1 MMAERMFALLGDSI
15 LGGAWDHPHGGWG
28 VRLVEK
34 LRTDAPYQI
43 DYMSASVSGH
53 RTFDV
58 LHQLCGVVIHQRPD
72 AVLISAG
79 VNDLQRHGVKDAP
92 VDLTLNLRSELWHK
106 LLDIATRAIPRVFVT
121 SISPIDET
129 KSPFVYPG
137 QSPIFFTNQ
146 DVQDYNGH
154 LRNWVKEFPV
164 TFLDF
169 EDRFDQEKWSTMMR
183 DVVHP
188 NAAGHAFLADLA
200 YEFLKG
206 KI

>member
-1 MMAERMFALLGDSI
+1 
-15 LGGAWDHPHGGWG
+15 
-28 VRLVEK
+28 
-34 LRTDAPYQI
+34 
-43 DYMSASVSGH
+43 
-53 RTFDV
+53 
-58 LHQLCGVVIHQRPD
+58 
-72 AVLISAG
+72 
-79 VNDLQRHGVKDAP
+79 
-92 VDLTLNLRSELWHK
+92 
-106 LLDIATRAIPRVFVT
+106 
-121 SISPIDET
+121 
-129 KSPFVYPG
+129 VYPG